1 MNMDQVILQAFPLLA
16 APADGILPRAPSDG
30 MRYVAAKD
38 GVWREV
44 TLPWIKV
51 RHKVAD
57 SVLELPYGGLEGCI
71 DYQCG
76 SVPREAIR
84 QFVEE
89 ARVAAPNEIAAALI
103 WNEVSNEWRY
113 ARRQELSASPDRIE
127 YVEVRLGEDEHL
139 VVDIHSHG
147 WAPAFFSSTDDA
159 DDRGAMKI
167 SLVLGNLDRN
177 RPSSAMRLCM
187 AGFVRPVTMSADGVL
202 EQPA

>member
-1 MNMDQVILQAFPLLA
+1 MNIDQAILQAFPLLA
-16 APADGILPRAPSDG
+16 APVNGIMPQASCDG

-51 RHKVAD
+51 CHKVAD
-57 SVLELPYGGLEGCI
+57 SVLDLPYGGLEGCI

-76 SVPREAIR
+76 PVPRESIR
-84 QFVEE
+84 QFVQE
-89 ARVAAPNEIAAALI
+89 ARAAAPNEIAAALI
-103 WNEVSNEWRY
+103 WNQVSNEWRY
-113 ARRQELSASPDRIE
+113 ARRQELSASPDRID
-127 YVEVRLGEDEHL
+127 YVEVRIGEDEHL

-147 WAPAFFSSTDDA
+147 WAPAFFSSTDDE

-167 SLVLGNLDRN
+167 SLVLGNLDRA

-187 AGFVRPVTMSADGVL
+187 AGLVQPVTMSANGVL

>member
-1 MNMDQVILQAFPLLA
+1 MNMDQAILQAFPLLA
-16 APADGILPRAPSDG
+16 APADGILPRATCDG

-57 SVLELPYGGLEGCI
+57 SVLELPYGGVEECI
-71 DYQCG
+71 EYQCG
-76 SVPREAIR
+76 PVPRDSIR
-84 QFVEE
+84 QFVDE
-89 ARVAAPNEIAAALI
+89 ARAAAPNEIAAALI
-103 WNEVSNEWRY
+103 WNQTNGEWRY
-113 ARRQELSASPDRIE
+113 ERRQEITASPNRID
-127 YVEVRLGEDEHL
+127 YVEVRVGEDEHL

-167 SLVLGNLDRN
+167 SLVLGNLDRA

-187 AGFVRPVTMSADGVL
+187 AGLVQPVTMSADGVL